1 MGAIQDLVPDTEPP
15 VRLHVRL
22 DDAEAEGCC
31 QRCCGRHRCP
41 CGSPCHAWPSLRR
54 GRQRRFTSRNN
65 RHKVKAIF
73 VKFHPEIF
81 VKFHPEIFVK
91 SPENRNSHNL
101 KRKVNTLETE
111 NLEKKKNKKLQKRS
125 PTTRLETADQ

>member
-1 MGAIQDLVPDTEPP
+1 MALWEAPL
-15 VRLHVRL
+15 RLWL
-22 DDAEAEGCC
+22 PLPCLALAEEG
-31 QRCCGRHRCP
+31 
-41 CGSPCHAWPSLRR
+41 RR
-54 GRQRRFTSRNN
+54 RRFTSRNN

-101 KRKVNTLETE
+101 KRNVNTLETE
-111 NLEKKKNKKLQKRS
+111 YLEEKK
-125 PTTRLETADQ
+125 TRNFRNVHQLHDLKPPISE